1 MTTRPIAVAA
11 KATSLAEAQQEVA
24 RRLAAA
30 AIPEP
35 RREAR
40 LLVAAATG
48 LSTAALIADP
58 ARAIGESE
66 MGRLAELARRRAG
79 REPLS
84 RILGWREFWSLRLA
98 LGPETLDPRPDSET
112 LIEAALD
119 WAGSRRAEPL
129 RVLDLG
135 TGTGCL
141 LLALLRELQAAQGLG
156 IDASAGAVAV
166 AAANAAALGL
176 ADRARFR
183 TGSWGDGLSERFDIV
198 LCNPPYIP
206 AGEIAGLEPEVARF
220 DPWLALSGGV
230 DGLDSYRVLARQL
243 PDLLAPGGWAF
254 IELGA
259 GQSAEAGALFE
270 AGGLAV
276 LAARSDLG
284 NIPRCLVLGQQK
296 TVGNRL
302 ASD

>member
-1 MTTRPIAVAA
+1 VTTRPMAAA
-11 KATSLAEAQQEVA
+11 KATSLAEAQQEVG
-24 RRLAAA
+24 RQLAAA
-30 AIPEP
+30 GIPEP

-48 LSTAALIADP
+48 LSAAALIADP

-66 MGRLAELARRRAG
+66 AGCLAELTRRRAE

-84 RILGWREFWSLRLA
+84 RILGWREFWSLRFA

-141 LLALLRELQAAQGLG
+141 LLALLSELRAAQGLG
-156 IDASAGAVAV
+156 IDASAGAVAI

-183 TGSWGDGLSERFDIV
+183 TGSWGDGLSDRFDIV

-206 AGEIAGLEPEVARF
+206 AGEIPGLEPEVARF
-220 DPWLALSGGV
+220 DPWLALSGGA

-243 PDLLAPGGWAF
+243 PGILAPGGRAF

-259 GQSAEAGALFE
+259 GQAAAAGALFE

-276 LAARSDLG
+276 LACRSDLED
-284 NIPRCLVLGQQK
+284 IPRCLVLGQQK

>member
-1 MTTRPIAVAA
+1 VTTPPTAVAM
-11 KATSLAEAQQEVA
+11 SLAAAQQEVG

-30 AIPEP
+30 GIPEP

-48 LSTAALIADP
+48 LTAAALIADP
-58 ARAIGESE
+58 ERALGDAEA
-66 MGRLAELARRRAG
+66 GRLAELAGRRAA

-84 RILGWREFWSLRLA
+84 RILGWREFWSLRFA

-119 WAGSRRAEPL
+119 WLGSRRAEPQ

-141 LLALLRELQAAQGLG
+141 LLALLSELPAAQGLG

-166 AAANAAALGL
+166 AAANAEAFGL
-176 ADRARFR
+176 AGRAQFR
-183 TGSWGDGLSERFDIV
+183 TGSWGEGLSERFDIV

-220 DPWLALSGGV
+220 DPRLALSGGV
-230 DGLDSYRVLARQL
+230 DGFDSYRALARQL
-243 PDLLAPGGWAF
+243 PDLLAPGGRGF

-259 GQSAEAGALFE
+259 GQAAAAGALFE
-270 AGGLAV
+270 AGGLAL
-276 LAARSDLG
+276 LACRSDLG
-284 NIPRCLVLGQQK
+284 DIPRCLVLGQQK